1 MLLENYENN
10 ISKLAHI
17 KQIKSA
23 KKKYIYST
31 YLFTEVN

>member
-23 KKKYIYST
+23 KKKYIQ
-31 YLFTEVN
+31 YLICSLK